1 MKEAVK
7 LILVLTLI
15 CAVSSALLAAVYNTT
30 KEPIAAALELRTASA
45 AAKVMPEGASLPE
58 KKVVAGE
65 PFFVA
70 RKEGQLAAVAVE
82 GRSKNGYGGEI
93 VLMVGLGADGRLVNY
108 QKLVASETPGLG
120 TKMESDA
127 FRKPLLGRPLNG
139 DWRVKKDGGEV
150 DAITAATIS
159 SRAAL
164 ECIRDAIAKYQKAA
178 DALKADAAP

>member
-1 MKEAVK
+1 MSQSQEVVRALRSVLDDRRDKEADVR
-7 LILVLTLI
+7 
-15 CAVSSALLAAVYNTT
+15 
-30 KEPIAAALELRTASA
+30 P
-45 AAKVMPEGASLPE
+45 AKVVGRNTDGTAKTQRLDAECVGRGGAS
-58 KKVVAGE
+58 
-65 PFFVA
+65 
-70 RKEGQLAAVAVE
+70 
-82 GRSKNGYGGEI
+82 GYGGEI

-178 DALKADAAP
+178 DALKADVAP

>member
-1 MKEAVK
+1 MVTLMKDTVK

-58 KKVVAGE
+58 KKAVAGE
-65 PFFVA
+65 TFFVA

-93 VLMVGLGADGRLVNY
+93 VLMVGLGADGRH
-108 QKLVASETPGLG
+108 
-120 TKMESDA
+120 
-127 FRKPLLGRPLNG
+127 GRHGVCNP
-139 DWRVKKDGGEV
+139 E
-150 DAITAATIS
+150 
-159 SRAAL
+159 RAAEGPRPAGDRRL
-164 ECIRDAIAKYQKAA
+164 RSGYRRRPEKAR
-178 DALKADAAP
+178 PV